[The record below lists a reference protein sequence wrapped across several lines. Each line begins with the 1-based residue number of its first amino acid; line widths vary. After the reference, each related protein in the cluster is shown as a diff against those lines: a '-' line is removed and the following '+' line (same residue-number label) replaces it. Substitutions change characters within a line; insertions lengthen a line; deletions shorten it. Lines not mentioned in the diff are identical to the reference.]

1 MNQEVT
7 APLQTERH
15 SSFCLKVLMRKPWGS
30 LCFYPLGDCGG
41 EHLLWCWGSHFPQS
55 GLPVEYILL
64 LFVCVPKSF
73 FSFLKYFSHTIHP
86 SLLFSQYTC
95 LTSQSPPDPFLISLQ
110 KRAALPGMS
119 TKQGISSYKSKN
131 LSSFQSWKRQ
141 PSRRKRF
148 SKTGN

>member
-73 FSFLKYFSHTIHP
+73 FFLFKIFLSYNTSFPPLLPVHLPYFPVSPRSTPNFP
-86 SLLFSQYTC
+86 SEKS
-95 LTSQSPPDPFLISLQ
+95 SPPRDVNQTRHIKL
-110 KRAALPGMS
+110 
-119 TKQGISSYKSKN
+119 
-131 LSSFQSWKRQ
+131 
-141 PSRRKRF
+141 
-148 SKTGN
+148 